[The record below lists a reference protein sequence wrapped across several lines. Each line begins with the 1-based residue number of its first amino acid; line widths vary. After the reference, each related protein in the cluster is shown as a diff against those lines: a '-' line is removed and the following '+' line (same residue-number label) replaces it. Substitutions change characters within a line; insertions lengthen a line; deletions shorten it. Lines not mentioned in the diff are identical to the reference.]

1 MVFSSCKHD
10 FKCAVIDRLHIVA
23 QYFLC
28 FHFPLKSQSVSRF
41 VRLASPSN
49 ICEPMKTYLP
59 CLLCSLKYTHT
70 HERKDIRPACL
81 LLLRIRNKNEGTKSY
96 LYNNASV
103 IMPYVLLNARF
114 HLKHFKFLNLEIACF
129 WCWVFVNVAI
139 KLSDLIS
146 ILELSATD
154 HGLTKEDKRS
164 HTHTH
169 IHIIITCSHTIQC
182 KKMKCHL

>member
-1 MVFSSCKHD
+1 
-10 FKCAVIDRLHIVA
+10 
-23 QYFLC
+23 
-28 FHFPLKSQSVSRF
+28 
-41 VRLASPSN
+41 
-49 ICEPMKTYLP
+49 
-59 CLLCSLKYTHT
+59 
-70 HERKDIRPACL
+70 
-81 LLLRIRNKNEGTKSY
+81 
-96 LYNNASV
+96 
-103 IMPYVLLNARF
+103 MPYVLLNARF

-169 IHIIITCSHTIQC
+169 THTHNNYMFAHNSVQENEMPFINVLFDRHTHNKVFEFYNCKYTLMHKFATYFSCNNIVMHALIKPISGSTC
-182 KKMKCHL
+182 

>member
-1 MVFSSCKHD
+1 M
-10 FKCAVIDRLHIVA
+10 
-23 QYFLC
+23 
-28 FHFPLKSQSVSRF
+28 
-41 VRLASPSN
+41 N
-49 ICEPMKTYLP
+49 
-59 CLLCSLKYTHT
+59 
-70 HERKDIRPACL
+70 
-81 LLLRIRNKNEGTKSY
+81 TK
-96 LYNNASV
+96 
-103 IMPYVLLNARF
+103 MPYVLLNARF
-114 HLKHFKFLNLEIACF
+114 HLKHFKFSNLEIACF

-182 KKMKCHL
+182 EKMKCHSLTYFSTHIHIIKCLNSITVNIH